1 MTTVPANAL
10 QSQFEAG
17 LLGLSL
23 LRSWPFADRETV
35 ERELA
40 AIAAIAGDRH
50 EFALDRL
57 DLDAGYAAW
66 SQTYD
71 TNPNPLLLAE
81 EPAVAALLANV
92 RPGVALDAAC
102 GTGRHTARLIAAGHR
117 VIGVDRSE
125 AMLQRARSAAT
136 GAEFRTGELGSLPVD
151 DGSIDL
157 ALCCLALTHCPSV
170 GEPLRDLART
180 LRPGGRL
187 VVSDVHP
194 VAVVTGAHAFF
205 HREDRSRAV
214 IRNEVHWH
222 SAYLEAFEEA
232 GLAVRHCLEPA
243 FTPAILEAFLAKVSP
258 AKNMGPPDAELA
270 RN

>member
-10 QSQFEAG
+10 ESQFEAG

-57 DLDAGYAAW
+57 DLDAGY
-66 SQTYD
+66 
-71 TNPNPLLLAE
+71 
-81 EPAVAALLANV
+81 
-92 RPGVALDAAC
+92 
-102 GTGRHTARLIAAGHR
+102 
-117 VIGVDRSE
+117 
-125 AMLQRARSAAT
+125 
-136 GAEFRTGELGSLPVD
+136 

-187 VVSDVHP
+187 VLSDVHP

-243 FTPAILEAFLAKVSP
+243 FTPAILEAFLAKGSTPTLRALIGLPYVLVWECER
-258 AKNMGPPDAELA
+258 G
-270 RN
+270 